1 MCLRTR
7 KQFDRVINRKCVQIL
22 MSGDFPFP
30 PPSISL
36 PYLPAEECVAVF
48 RNLSGTIKEKK
59 KRYDYSSK
67 QVVGS
72 WVVLTA
78 LVLVF
83 AVVMN
88 HPTLF
93 SFLAGYHLGW
103 VGSAFTGLAGA
114 IAMVIAFVLFSAVQL
129 KSAMETNILEIN
141 TLIRVHSS
149 RQDGGEL

>member
-1 MCLRTR
+1 
-7 KQFDRVINRKCVQIL
+7 